1 MKEDTAIQLI
11 NVSLDF
17 PVTKSGAT
25 HIKDFFMKRA
35 ETNGSKFYRAVDN
48 MDLEI
53 RAGEVFG
60 VIGPNG
66 AGKSTLLQILGG
78 IDRPDSGTIKSDSR

>member
-1 MKEDTAIQLI
+1 MKLHTPIQLI

-25 HIKDFFMKRA
+25 HIKDFFMKNA

-60 VIGPNG
+60 LIGPNG
-66 AGKSTLLQILGG
+66 AGKSTLLRVMAG
-78 IDRPDSGTIKSDSR
+78 IYDHDKEASG